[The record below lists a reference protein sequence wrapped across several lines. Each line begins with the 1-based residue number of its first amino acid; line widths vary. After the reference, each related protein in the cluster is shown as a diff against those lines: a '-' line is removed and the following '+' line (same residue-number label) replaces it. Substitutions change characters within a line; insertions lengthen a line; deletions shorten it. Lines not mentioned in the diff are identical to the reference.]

1 MEPNREH
8 GYCILHP
15 VKMRDAWFNPFP
27 IRMNR
32 EYNKVTELDEE
43 EQNQIL
49 ALHGVSTGN
58 TVVKEVPKTDRPD
71 GKTLIKRPPS
81 SVHDDKVFDN
91 EVAEDEEEFVP
102 INFDDDRELSVPDWM
117 LYESH

>member
-32 EYNKVTELDEE
+32 EYNKVSELDDE
-43 EQNQIL
+43 EQQQIL
-49 ALHGVSTGN
+49 ALHGVATGN
-58 TVVKEVPKTDRPD
+58 TVVKEVPKETRPD
-71 GKTLIKRPPS
+71 GKTPIKRTKQS
-81 SVHDDKVFDN
+81 EDADSAVN
-91 EVAEDEEEFVP
+91 EIDEEEEFVP
-102 INFDDDRELSVPDWM
+102 VNLDDSRELSVPDW
-117 LYESH
+117 LIYE